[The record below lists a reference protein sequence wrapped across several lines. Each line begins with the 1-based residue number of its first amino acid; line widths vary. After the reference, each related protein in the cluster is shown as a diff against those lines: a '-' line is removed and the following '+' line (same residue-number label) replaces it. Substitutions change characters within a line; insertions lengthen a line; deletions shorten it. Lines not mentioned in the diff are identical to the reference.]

1 MSDRLNIQGF
11 DVVRGSSDVKIE
23 VDDQLIKTVKSI
35 RDVFMY
41 VFTPEAEAKKMK
53 ILAQKEL
60 KQKKSKS
67 K

>member
-11 DVVRGSSDVKIE
+11 DVVKDRSNIKIQ
-23 VDDQLIKTVKSI
+23 VGDQLVNTVKSI
-35 RDVFMY
+35 RDVLMY

-60 KQKKSKS
+60 KQKRNKSK
-67 K
+67 